1 MQTYL
6 PIIDLES
13 TTSINELFRNLKL
26 DNNMD
31 PNGYFQR
38 FSLNMSLTL
47 NYGIRLDGTV
57 HSHHLLNEVVAVE
70 RELANFR
77 GIAHNWQDYVP
88 ILRLWPGLKKRA
100 VRFRGRRDDY
110 ILSFF
115 QQLKERVAKAT
126 DKPCIAGNVIKD
138 PEAKLSDMELKSI
151 CLTMVAAGL
160 DTLPGNINMTL
171 AYLSSEHGQE
181 IQKKVHE
188 QLVKA
193 HTGEDPWHACLTEEK
208 SEYMRS
214 FVKEVLRFWST
225 INMSF
230 NRESTKP
237 IEYKGATIPA
247 GTPFLLVSFS
257 MPVVRKG

>member
-13 TTSINELFRNLKL
+13 ATSINELSRNLKL
-26 DNNMD
+26 DNNVD

-47 NYGIRLDGTV
+47 TYGIRLDGTAR
-57 HSHHLLNEVVAVE
+57 SHDLLNEVVTVE

-88 ILRLWPGLKKRA
+88 LLRLWPGLKKRA
-100 VRFRGRRDDY
+100 IKFRGRRDDY

-115 QQLKERVAKAT
+115 QRLKDRVAKGT
-126 DKPCIAGNVIKD
+126 DKPCIAGNVLKD
-138 PEAKLSDMELKSI
+138 PEAKLSDNELKSI

-160 DTLPGNINMTL
+160 DTLPGNINMTI
-171 AYLSSEHGQE
+171 AYLSSEHGQA
-181 IQKKVHE
+181 IQKKLHE
-188 QLVKA
+188 ELVKA
-193 HTGEDPWHACLTEEK
+193 HAGEDPWHECLAEEK

-225 INMSF
+225 LNMSF

-237 IEYKGATIPA
+237 IVYEGATIPA
-247 GTPFLLVSFS
+247 GTPFLLVWFPMLIIHKS
-257 MPVVRKG
+257 

>member
-13 TTSINELFRNLKL
+13 TTSINELFGNIKL
-26 DNNMD
+26 DTNID

-57 HSHHLLNEVVAVE
+57 RAHHLLNEVVTVE

-77 GIAHNWQDYVP
+77 GIGHNWQDYVP
-88 ILRLWPGLKKRA
+88 LLRLWPGLKKRA
-100 VRFRGRRDDY
+100 IKFRGRRDDY

-115 QQLKERVAKAT
+115 QNLKDRVAKGT
-126 DKPCIAGNVIKD
+126 DKPCIAGNVLKD
-138 PEAKLSDMELKSI
+138 PEAKLSDNELKSI

-160 DTLPGNINMTL
+160 DTLPGNINMTI

-181 IQKKVHE
+181 IQKKLHE
-188 QLVKA
+188 ELVKA
-193 HTGEDPWHACLTEEK
+193 HAGEDPWHACLTEEK

-214 FVKEVLRFWST
+214 FVKEVLRYWST
-225 INMSF
+225 LNMSF

-237 IEYKGATIPA
+237 IVYKGATIPA
-247 GTPFLLVSFS
+247 GTPFLLVGFS
-257 MPVVRKG
+257 MLIVRQS